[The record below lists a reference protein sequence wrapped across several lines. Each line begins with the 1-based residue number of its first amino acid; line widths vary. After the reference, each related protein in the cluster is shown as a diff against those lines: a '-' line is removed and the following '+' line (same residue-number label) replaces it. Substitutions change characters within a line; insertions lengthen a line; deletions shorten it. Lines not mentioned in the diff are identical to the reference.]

1 MPGFLNN
8 TLFYVT
14 FRMDG
19 VFSHA
24 DEKPDPP
31 SLDQNLF
38 TPPHTARD
46 ATSGISSSERRQYN
60 KALKAMYEIVR
71 LGSKQLE
78 RSVAEGDGVVPETV
92 TETSETEDDVDGL
105 WFAF

>member
-1 MPGFLNN
+1 
-8 TLFYVT
+8 
-14 FRMDG
+14 
-19 VFSHA
+19 
-24 DEKPDPP
+24 
-31 SLDQNLF
+31 
-38 TPPHTARD
+38 
-46 ATSGISSSERRQYN
+46 
-60 KALKAMYEIVR
+60 MYEIVR